1 MQIPVFVS
9 CPSQLNDEQEKSRRI
24 VAKELE
30 KLNLEWRALG
40 RTDYPTE
47 LPLREVLILAK
58 HCAGG
63 VILGF
68 EQTYAPAGVRKRDT
82 PEQKPITEVR
92 VPTAWN
98 HLEAGILFSLGLPL
112 LVFREDGVA
121 DGIFDNGVTDVFV
134 HRMPLST
141 LGVRERKA
149 LSAVF
154 QKWQAAV
161 RTRYYS

>member
-1 MQIPVFVS
+1 
-9 CPSQLNDEQEKSRRI
+9 LNGDQEKSRRLI
-24 VAKELE
+24 ARELQ

-40 RTDYPTE
+40 RSDYPTD
-47 LPLREVLILAK
+47 LPLREVHLLAH

-68 EQTYAPAGVRKRDT
+68 EQIYAEKGVRRRGTAEEKRVT
-82 PEQKPITEVR
+82 AIR

-98 HLEAGILFSLGLPL
+98 HLEAGILFALGLPL

-121 DGIFDNGVTDVFV
+121 DGIFDHGVSDVFV
-134 HRMPLST
+134 HRMPAST
-141 LGVRERKA
+141 LALKERKT

-161 RTRYYS
+161 RTRYYSWPI